1 MTKIEEIYN
10 QLVEL
15 FGAVDKQPKN
25 INAVFS
31 KRQLDIAK
39 EAEKRYLGR
48 PEHQYYSAEDLAKAF
63 RDAADWADAHPVNVW
78 HDTSEE
84 PNKYEYILFEYVS
97 HRRELKYFAEYVTKN
112 TYGMLQ
118 EFEKF
123 GKCRWAYIKDLLP
136 KECEKLGLKSSSF

>member
-1 MTKIEEIYN
+1 MARSEEIYN

-25 INAVFS
+25 IDVVFS

-78 HDTSEE
+78 HDTSEKPQDNSHILIRYNYLGTME
-84 PNKYEYILFEYVS
+84 FKSYHINYQCDLTWPELVNFQEIKY
-97 HRRELKYFAEYVTKN
+97 
-112 TYGMLQ
+112 
-118 EFEKF
+118 
-123 GKCRWAYIKDLLP
+123 WAYIDDIFP
-136 KECEKLGLKSSSF
+136 KGGDQ